1 MAAGQLARRN
11 EEAMKN
17 LLWGVP
23 SILALVIALSGAAG
37 PRTERR
43 AEAAGLAVDRVLADQ
58 ISCLP
63 HLGAGQGLSSDIV
76 LTNPSASEVLTGS
89 VEFRDD
95 EGLEQEF
102 EIVGLGPRGSVDFTI
117 QPLGSVTFRTDGTGE
132 LVTGSAVIHAG
143 MEPGAVV
150 RFRIPEI
157 GIAGIGTSV
166 PAQALAV
173 PVRKRN
179 DGLNSGIAFSNP
191 SEWPV
196 ALNLILSDSEG
207 RKVATGDSFV
217 LPAGGH
223 LARFFNELFST
234 VTATEFEGTAAVEV
248 RYSREV
254 AATALEL
261 GPAPGQFTAL
271 PVVARRDRGWSLSNS
286 PAYSFTSI
294 VATSTDPPV
303 YYAGTWGFGVLK
315 STDGGESWH
324 QVNAGLWLQKISALA
339 ADPNNPETI
348 YAGTLGGLFKSS
360 NGGASWTLVF
370 DKGGAQSILINPGTP
385 STIQVG
391 GILEEGLYR
400 SLNGGN
406 TWAKVGSGE
415 SIHDVRALAADP
427 QVPTTLYAGVG
438 ESPYFYKS
446 VDGGTTWTATG
457 NGLEGSI
464 ACIAID
470 PHNSSIIYAGSG
482 WVFKS
487 LDGGAT
493 FKKIV
498 AGLTSTTYRSLAI
511 ASDDSQTLYVG
522 TGDGVFKTVNG
533 GSLWEPIG
541 LDDIEVPGI
550 LEDPQ
555 RSGTFVAATLQG
567 VAILREGDRQL
578 RIPHFG
584 NGGGLSSD
592 FVLSNPSWIESVSG
606 RLEFFDDQGLPLVT
620 GIEGL
625 GRISSTQFAI
635 PARSTVTFST
645 DGLGDLTA
653 GSALVTT
660 DNPCGGSALFE
671 IIGIGIA
678 GVGEAQPS
686 DRVILPSRTAAN
698 GISTGFA
705 VQNAGDDTVVLA
717 ITLRTAGGQ
726 ILGETSS
733 SEILPRGH
741 FAGFVDELFP
751 DLDLD
756 GREGTLTIDAGGG
769 QIAAIALELGKNPGE
784 FTTLPVTAVR

>member
-1 MAAGQLARRN
+1 MSQQRVLARTSF
-11 EEAMKN
+11 
-17 LLWGVP
+17 L
-23 SILALVIALSGAAG
+23 ILSGAALVITLSGLGG
-37 PRTERR
+37 PGNEPSV
-43 AEAAGLAVDRVLADQ
+43 EAAGLVLDRALTDQ

-63 HLGAGQGLSSDIV
+63 HLGTGQGLSSDIV

-95 EGLEQEF
+95 DGLEQEF
-102 EIVGLGPRGSVDFTI
+102 EIVGLGPRSSVDFTI
-117 QPLGSVTFRTDGTGE
+117 QPLGSVTIRTDGTGE

-166 PAQALAV
+166 PAQALVV
-173 PVRKRN
+173 PVRKRS

-207 RKVATGDSFV
+207 RKIATGDSIV

-223 LARFFNELFST
+223 LARFFNELFPT
-234 VTATEFEGTAAVEV
+234 VTATEFEGTVAVEV
-248 RYSREV
+248 RYSSEV
-254 AATALEL
+254 GATALEL

-271 PVVARRDRGWSLSNS
+271 PVVARRDLGWSLSNS
-286 PAYSFTSI
+286 PAYSFTAI
-294 VATSTDPPV
+294 VATSTDSPV
-303 YYAGTWGFGVLK
+303 YYAGSWGFGVLK
-315 STDGGESWH
+315 SIDRGESWH
-324 QVNAGLWLQKISALA
+324 QVNAGLWMQKISALA
-339 ADPNNPETI
+339 ADPNNSETI

-360 NGGASWTLVF
+360 NGGTSWTLVF
-370 DKGGAQSILINPGTP
+370 DKAGAQSVLVGPETS
-385 STIQVG
+385 STVLVG

-415 SIHDVRALAADP
+415 YIHDVRALAADP
-427 QVPTTLYAGVG
+427 QVPSTLYAGVA
-438 ESPYFYKS
+438 ESPYLYKS

-464 ACIAID
+464 ACIVVD
-470 PHNSSIIYAGSG
+470 PHDSSIVYAGSG

-487 LDGGAT
+487 TDGGAT
-493 FKKIV
+493 FEKIV

-511 ASDDSQTLYVG
+511 ASDDTRTLFVG
-522 TGDGVFKTVNG
+522 TGDGAFKTVNG
-533 GSLWEPIG
+533 GALWEPIG
-541 LDDIEVPGI
+541 LDGIEVPGI

-555 RSGTFVAATLQG
+555 RSGTLLAATLEG
-567 VAILREGDRQL
+567 VAVLQEGDRQI

-592 FVLSNPSWIESVSG
+592 FVISNPSWIETVSG
-606 RLEFFDDQGLPLVT
+606 RLEMFDDLGLPLVT
-620 GIEGL
+620 GIDGL
-625 GRISSTQFAI
+625 GRVSSADFVV
-635 PARSTVTFST
+635 PPRSTVTLST
-645 DGLGDLTA
+645 DGLGDLVS

-671 IIGIGIA
+671 IAGIGIA
-678 GVGEAQPS
+678 GVGAASPS
-686 DRVILPSRTAAN
+686 GRVILPARTVAS

-705 VQNAGDDTVVLA
+705 VQNAGENAVALA
-717 ITLRTAGGQ
+717 IALRTAGGRV
-726 ILGETSS
+726 LSETAVSD
-733 SEILPRGH
+733 IPPRGH

-756 GREGTLTIDAGGG
+756 GLESTLTIDANGGL
-769 QIAAIALELGKNPGE
+769 IAAIALELGNKPGE
-784 FTTLPVTAVR
+784 FTTLPVTTVH